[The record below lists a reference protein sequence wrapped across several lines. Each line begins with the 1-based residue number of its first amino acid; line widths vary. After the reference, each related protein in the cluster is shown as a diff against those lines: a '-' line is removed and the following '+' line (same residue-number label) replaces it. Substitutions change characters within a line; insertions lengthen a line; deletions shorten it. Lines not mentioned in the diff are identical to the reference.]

1 MSVIAESI
9 GAAPSAVDVPG
20 GLLSGTTLRTQLA
33 VRDALDGR
41 RKGIRALLPFAGP
54 AIMASVAYMDPGN
67 FATNIQA
74 GSTYGYQLLWVVL
87 IASLI
92 AMLFQG
98 MSAKLGIVTGR
109 NLAELCR
116 EQFPRRVVVGM
127 WIASEIAA
135 MATDLAE
142 FIGGA
147 LGISLFFH
155 VSLLCGLSITG
166 VVTFAILHLDKRG
179 FRPLEL
185 VIAALVGVIGVSYL
199 WELVV
204 APPDWHA
211 ALFHTVVPELHDRSA
226 VMLAVGIIG
235 ATIMPHTLYLHSGLT
250 QSRTLPRNDFER
262 RGLLRFSNREVVIAL
277 GFAAMVNLA
286 MVMMSSSAFSRS
298 AQGILDI
305 GVAYHTLVP
314 AVGLAAAGV
323 FLIALMASGISS
335 SVIGTMAGQVIMQ
348 GFVGFRIPV
357 GIRRL
362 VTMVPAFVVALRCN
376 TMTAMVLSQVILS
389 FVLPLPM
396 AALVVLSSRKS
407 VMGNFVMHKRTVFI
421 SVLALVLVVVLNI
434 VLIAQF
440 FPKA

>member
-1 MSVIAESI
+1 MSVVADSI
-9 GAAPSAVDVPG
+9 RPSSRAVEVHGA
-20 GLLSGTTLRTQLA
+20 LLSGTTLQTELA
-33 VRDALDGR
+33 ARDALNGR
-41 RKGIRALLPFAGP
+41 RKGMRALLPFAGP

-87 IASLI
+87 IASLV
-92 AMLFQG
+92 AMLFQA

-135 MATDLAE
+135 MATDVAE

-147 LGISLFFH
+147 LGISLLFH

-185 VIAALVGVIGVSYL
+185 VIAAFVGVIGVSYL

-250 QSRTLPRNDFER
+250 QSRTIARNDFER
-262 RGLLRFSNREVVIAL
+262 RGLLRFSNQEVVIAL
-277 GFAAMVNLA
+277 GFAALVNLA
-286 MVMMSSSAFSRS
+286 MVMMASSAFGKS
-298 AQGILDI
+298 AEGISDI

-314 AVGLAAAGV
+314 AVGLAAAAV
-323 FLIALMASGISS
+323 FLVALIASGISS
-335 SVIGTMAGQVIMQ
+335 SVIGTMAGQVVMQ
-348 GFVGFRIPV
+348 GFVRFRIPV
-357 GIRRL
+357 GVRRL
-362 VTMVPAFVVALRCN
+362 ITMVPAFAVALSCN
-376 TMTAMVLSQVILS
+376 TMTAMVLSQVVLS

-407 VMGNFVMHKRTVFI
+407 VMGNFVMRKRTVFV
-421 SVLALVLVVVLNI
+421 SVLALILVVILNV
-434 VLIAQF
+434 VLIAQY